1 MKIAA
6 LSGSLRK
13 GSFNTMLVHT
23 AAKHAPVGMSLQIAD
38 ISAIPL
44 YNGDD
49 DLPDSK
55 PAAVLALADQLR
67 AADGILIST
76 PEYNYSFS
84 GVIKNTIDWMS
95 RVSNQPF
102 SKKPIGIIGAAAGQF
117 GSARAQYHL
126 RQVLVC
132 LNARVMPRP
141 EYFMAAV
148 QTKFAE
154 DGTLRDEDSAKFLT
168 SYMEAFGKWTSA
180 QLTV

>member
-13 GSFNTMLVHT
+13 GSYNTMLVNA
-23 AAKHAPVGMSLQIAD
+23 AAKHAPEGMSVQVVD

-76 PEYNYSFS
+76 PEYNCSVS

-95 RVSNQPF
+95 RVENQPF
-102 SKKPIGIIGAAAGQF
+102 SNKPVGIIGASAGQF
-117 GSARAQYHL
+117 GTARAQYHL

-141 EYFMAAV
+141 EYFLGAV
-148 QTKFAE
+148 SSKFAE
-154 DGTLRDEDSAKFLT
+154 DGTLQDEDSARFLAAF
-168 SYMEAFGKWTSA
+168 MQAFGKWTSA